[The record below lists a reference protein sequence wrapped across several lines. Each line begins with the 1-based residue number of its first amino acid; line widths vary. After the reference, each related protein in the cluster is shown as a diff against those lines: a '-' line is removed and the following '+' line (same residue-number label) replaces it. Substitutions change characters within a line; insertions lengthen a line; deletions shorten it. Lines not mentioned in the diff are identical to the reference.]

1 MRLIFVSEANN
12 SPLFVLLLV
21 GWFRSSGQP
30 TQHETVL
37 KDDQVSIIIVVIRE
51 RRLSSFNRLFVCF
64 FWWFCF
70 QRRLDSGT
78 L

>member
-37 KDDQVSIIIVVIRE
+37 KDDQVSMIIIREKPFILPVYSEQVI
-51 RRLSSFNRLFVCF
+51 S
-64 FWWFCF
+64 
-70 QRRLDSGT
+70 
-78 L
+78 

>member
-51 RRLSSFNRLFVCF
+51 RRRLSSFNRLFVCF
-64 FWWFCF
+64 FFGGF
-70 QRRLDSGT
+70 VSRAV
-78 L
+78 